1 MMSHHL
7 LIVQMACLFMCIL
20 FTEQCMRA
28 LDEDSKEKA
37 KIKKRQEVEAEKLKG
52 KGNDAFNKGQYTEA
66 IGHYNM
72 AITKI
77 SSNPVLYTNRAQV
90 RIIQG
95 LDF

>member
-7 LIVQMACLFMCIL
+7 LIVQLACLFMCIIL

-90 RIIQG
+90 RT
-95 LDF
+95 L